1 VGYGPAPVRERIGAL
16 QAEPCLLYPWEA
28 AESLSEV
35 LRDLGVDCVAVSS
48 LEEAE
53 RLPDREILSLCVVDA
68 TREGAFGFCRA
79 LRANE
84 FFDLPILLIIE
95 RERLFEL
102 ESRTDLFDD
111 FACFPVDPDELAARI
126 RVMRRRFAP
135 RDPEKII
142 VYGPL
147 ALNTETYQAA
157 IEGRPLDLTYMEYE
171 LLRFFA
177 SNPGKVFRRE
187 TLLNKVWGYDYYGGA
202 RTVDVHVRRLRAKLG
217 EEHAHLIQTVRSV
230 GYRFGQSRWNVHA
243 AGTDNSGVGSFDS
256 VRRWPEE
263 NTARTST
270 GYGAPAQ
277 RKSSRRVSRQSS
289 SR

>member
-1 VGYGPAPVRERIGAL
+1 VGYRLALVRERIGTL
-16 QAEPCLLYPWEA
+16 QAEPFLLYPSEA
-28 AESLSEV
+28 AESVSEA

-53 RLPDREILSLCVVDA
+53 RLPDRELLSLCVVDA

-111 FACFPVDPDELAARI
+111 FACFPLDPDELAARI
-126 RVMRRRFAP
+126 QVMRRRFAP

-187 TLLNKVWGYDYYGGA
+187 TLLNRVWGYDYYGGA

-230 GYRFGQSRWNVHA
+230 GYRFGQSRWNVHTA
-243 AGTDNSGVGSFDS
+243 STEDTGAEKPGA

-263 NTARTST
+263 YTTRTST
-270 GYGAPAQ
+270 RDGAPTQ
-277 RKSSRRVSRQSS
+277 RKSPRRVLRQSS
-289 SR
+289 NR